1 MSKVVDITERLKFE
15 ENPAIEI
22 RGKKYEIN
30 ADATTMIEVMGEVG
44 DGENISP
51 ASISKLCSL
60 IFTPKAQKDL
70 EKLHLKFEDYSTVV
84 ECAIDLIAGGDE
96 SEVGE

>member
-1 MSKVVDITERLKFE
+1 MSKIVDITDRLKFE

-22 RGKKYEIN
+22 KGKRYEIN

-44 DGENISP
+44 DGENIPP
-51 ASISKLCSL
+51 ASISKLCNL
-60 IFTPKAQKDL
+60 IFTSKAQKDL

-84 ECAIDLIAGGDE
+84 DCAIDLIAGNE
-96 SEVGE
+96 EEVGE